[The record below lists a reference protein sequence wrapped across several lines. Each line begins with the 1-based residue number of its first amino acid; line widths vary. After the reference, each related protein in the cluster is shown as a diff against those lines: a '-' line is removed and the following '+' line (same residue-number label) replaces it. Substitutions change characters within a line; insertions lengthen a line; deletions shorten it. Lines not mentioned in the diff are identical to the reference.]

1 MAAIRATGSF
11 AATVADAERCWYD
24 TARWPR
30 WVDGLDEVT
39 AVSEPWPE
47 AGAAVHWVSG
57 PAGRGEVTERVIA
70 REALRGQTLAVSDA
84 SLEGKQSVR
93 FSPDGACVEVTLT
106 LDYRLRRQS
115 PLMAV
120 VDRLFI
126 RRPMQA
132 SLQATVSRFGVELA
146 ATTVPPP

>member
-1 MAAIRATGSF
+1 MAAIRATDSF
-11 AATVADAERCWYD
+11 AATVAEAERCWYD

-30 WVDGLDEVT
+30 WVDGLDAVT
-39 AVSEPWPE
+39 AVSAPWPE

-84 SLEGKQSVR
+84 SLEGEQSVR
-93 FSPDGACVEVTLT
+93 FTPDGDRVEVTLT
-106 LDYRLRRQS
+106 LDYRLRRRS

-126 RRPMQA
+126 RRPMQL
-132 SLQATVSRFGVELA
+132 SLQATVSRFGAELE

>member
-1 MAAIRATGSF
+1 MAAIRATDTF
-11 AATVADAERCWYD
+11 AASVAEAERCWYD
-24 TARWPR
+24 TTRWPR
-30 WVDGLDEVT
+30 WVDGLDAVT

-57 PAGRGEVTERVIA
+57 PAGRGAVTERVLA
-70 REALRGQTLAVSDA
+70 REPLRGQTLAVSDA
-84 SLEGKQSVR
+84 SLEGEQSVR
-93 FSPDGACVEVTLT
+93 FTPEGDRVEVTLT
-106 LDYRLRRQS
+106 LDYRLRRRS

-132 SLQATVSRFGVELA
+132 SLQATVSRFGAELEA
-146 ATTVPPP
+146 STVPPP

>member
-1 MAAIRATGSF
+1 MAAIRATDTF
-11 AATVADAERCWYD
+11 AASVAEAERCWYD

-30 WVDGLDEVT
+30 WVDGLDVVT

-47 AGAAVHWVSG
+47 AGAAVHWVSS
-57 PAGRGEVTERVIA
+57 PAGRGEVTERVLA

-84 SLEGKQSVR
+84 SLEGEQSVR
-93 FSPDGACVEVTLT
+93 FTPDGDRVEVTLT
-106 LDYRLRRQS
+106 LDYRLRRRS

-132 SLQATVSRFGVELA
+132 SLQATVSRFGTELEA
-146 ATTVPPP
+146 SAVAPP

>member
-1 MAAIRATGSF
+1 MAAIRATDTF
-11 AATVADAERCWYD
+11 AASVAEAERCWYD

-30 WVDGLDEVT
+30 WVDGLDAVT
-39 AVSEPWPE
+39 AVSAPWPE

-84 SLEGKQSVR
+84 SLEGEQSVR
-93 FSPDGACVEVTLT
+93 FTPDGDRVEVTLT
-106 LDYRLRRQS
+106 LDYRLRRRS

-126 RRPMQA
+126 RRPMQV
-132 SLQATVSRFGVELA
+132 SLQATVSRFGAELE
-146 ATTVPPP
+146 ATTVSPP